1 MTAKQSITPMEA
13 NFSFEVGTRCRLSEL
28 GKSRSPKLASKV
40 GSVYR
45 KARTK
50 TQVHL
55 LLDGNKTRITLHR
68 SYVEQIPAEEDLV
81 TALASMNDAAAAH
94 IA

>member
-1 MTAKQSITPMEA
+1 MTTKQSIKPMEA
-13 NFSFEVGTRCRLSEL
+13 NLNFEVGTRCRLSEL
-28 GKSRSPKLASKV
+28 GKSRSPKLATKV
-40 GSVYR
+40 GRVFK

-55 LLDGNKTRITLHR
+55 LFDGNKTRITLHR
-68 SYVEQIPAEEDLV
+68 SYVERIPAEEDLV
-81 TALASMNDAAAAH
+81 VPLPPMNDAAAAR

>member
-13 NFSFEVGTRCRLSEL
+13 NFNFEVGTRCRLSEL

-40 GSVYR
+40 GRVFK

-55 LLDGNKTRITLHR
+55 LFDGNKTRITLHR
-68 SYVEQIPAEEDLV
+68 SYVERIPAEEDL
-81 TALASMNDAAAAH
+81 LAPLPSINEAAAARV
-94 IA
+94 A

>member
-1 MTAKQSITPMEA
+1 MTAKQSTKPAEA
-13 NFSFEVGTRCRLSEL
+13 SLNFEVGTRCRLSEL

-68 SYVEQIPAEEDLV
+68 SYVERIPADEDLV
-81 TALASMNDAAAAH
+81 APFSSMKDAS
-94 IA
+94 IARSA